1 MASPG
6 EDGKAA
12 FEFLVERHGPMVL
25 RVCTQALKDRHQAE
39 DAFQATFLVL
49 ARQASSIRNR
59 DSVGSW
65 LFGVARR
72 AARRIRMDEA
82 RRRQHER
89 RRLALVPG
97 PWSLEPE
104 SAEHWPELHVA
115 IERLPAK
122 YREPIVLCYLEGL
135 THEQAASQLRWPVG
149 TVKTRLARGRE
160 RLRRRL
166 RGLDRSYPAMLPQ
179 GLLSSTIAAALRDA
193 ARHGA
198 AGLPPPQ

>member
-1 MASPG
+1 MAGEG

-49 ARQASSIRNR
+49 ARQAGSIRNR

-72 AARRIRMDEA
+72 AARRIRRDEA

-89 RRLALVPG
+89 LSRAHASG

-104 SAEHWPELHVA
+104 STEHWPELHAA

-122 YREPIVLCYLEGL
+122 YRDPIVLCYLEGF

-149 TVKTRLARGRE
+149 TVKTRLTRGRE

-166 RGLDRSYPAMLPQ
+166 SGLDRSCPATA
-179 GLLSSTIAAALRDA
+179 SS
-193 ARHGA
+193 G
-198 AGLPPPQ
+198 PPELDHRGRVA

>member
-1 MASPG
+1 MHHRGGRMDVMTDGPASGLDLVQLRRLFTGGLLGGLTDGQLLERFVSGGG

-12 FEFLVERHGPMVL
+12 FEFLVQRHGPMVL

-49 ARQASSIRNR
+49 ARQASSIRNH

-65 LFGVARR
+65 LFGIARR

-82 RRRQHER
+82 RRRKHEL

-97 PWSLEPE
+97 PWSLELE
-104 SAEHWPELHVA
+104 SAEHGPELHAA

-122 YREPIVLCYLEGL
+122 YREPIILCYLEGL
-135 THEQAASQLRWPVG
+135 THEQAARQLCWP
-149 TVKTRLARGRE
+149 L
-160 RLRRRL
+160 
-166 RGLDRSYPAMLPQ
+166 
-179 GLLSSTIAAALRDA
+179 
-193 ARHGA
+193 
-198 AGLPPPQ
+198 